1 MTPAST
7 PPASVQRLVQH
18 LVGEAPSDPVADPL
32 ADELAG
38 WIADS
43 NRFRAFAEAHRDK
56 IRKKLRTAGD
66 AEGRRDVRAELRVA
80 QLLLADDRVAVAFEA
95 HGAGRGGPDFTVMFR
110 GHPAFELE
118 VTRMRRDPVGA
129 ADGGPLLAKLR
140 QLATGESNVLLVALV
155 GDRGDAFDVAAA
167 VRGLRARADA
177 KDEAFFARRGFE
189 SSRAFYDRFLRLGA
203 VIGWCDAGVGEA
215 RATAWTNPSARR
227 PPPERAL
234 RALLECLRAG

>member
-7 PPASVQRLVQH
+7 HSASVQRLVQH
-18 LVGEAPSDPVADPL
+18 LVGEAPSDPM

-38 WIADS
+38 WIAGS

-56 IRKKLRTAGD
+56 IRKKLRTASD

-80 QLLLADDRVAVAFEA
+80 QLLLADHRVTVAFEA

-118 VTRMRRDPVGA
+118 VTRMRRDPVEA
-129 ADGGPLLAKLR
+129 ADGGPLLAKLH

-155 GDRGDAFDVAAA
+155 GDRADAFDVAAA

-177 KDEAFFARRGFE
+177 KDEAFLARRGFE

-215 RATAWTNPSARR
+215 RAAIWTNPSARR